1 MPSDAYTT
9 KKKLKSK
16 KLKKQIKQT
25 TFLLKK
31 FTMTE
36 PMPFREARAPL
47 ESAVQILT
55 KGNKIFP
62 V

>member
-1 MPSDAYTT
+1 MSRQA
-9 KKKLKSK
+9 KNL
-16 KLKKQIKQT
+16 KQIKQT

-31 FTMTE
+31 VTMTE
-36 PMPFREARAPL
+36 PMPFRDARAPA

-55 KGNKIFP
+55 KGIKILP